1 LAKKKEEFLKK
12 KSQLKEVSDIPV
24 ASEEIIETNS
34 TLDVEEVPYGN
45 SFGQSAGLKDDLDV
59 EDDGIGNA
67 YHIYYTILIFLVL
80 KKLLCFEPV
89 GEKKRVAFLDL
100 LIECSENGVVL
111 SDEEVREQV
120 DTIMFEVCFKIII

>member
-1 LAKKKEEFLKK
+1 LKK
-12 KSQLKEVSDIPV
+12 KSLIKEVSDVPA
-24 ASEEIIETNS
+24 ASEEIVETIS
-34 TLDVEEVPYGN
+34 TPEVEEVPYGN

-67 YHIYYTILIFLVL
+67 HHIHYILIIFLVL
-80 KKLLCFEPV
+80 NILIIMLYFYSV

-100 LIECSENGVVL
+100 LIECAENGVVL

-120 DTIMFEVCFKIII
+120 DTIMFEVGFEIII